1 MPGSLTAISLRKPPP
16 KGNPRTAAERPRGIL
31 APAKMAVLDQ
41 VQDVREMA
49 VPPSNRLHKL
59 SGDRAGQW
67 SVSTNKQW
75 RLSFGFDESTGDA
88 HEVELNKH
96 YE

>member
-1 MPGSLTAISLRKPPP
+1 
-16 KGNPRTAAERPRGIL
+16 
-31 APAKMAVLDQ
+31 
-41 VQDVREMA
+41 MA

>member
-1 MPGSLTAISLRKPPP
+1 M
-16 KGNPRTAAERPRGIL
+16 
-31 APAKMAVLDQ
+31 
-41 VQDVREMA
+41 REMA
-49 VPPSNRLHKL
+49 GPPSNRLHKL